1 MPQSHQEPFW
11 STAMKLLPA
20 NSHLMEA
27 VAEYL
32 YMRIQKNPQ
41 LSVAEWEDCIQ
52 ELLSEFCVK
61 NPDGTEFNSNNTNK
75 RKGRSTIARKL
86 TGKSKPIIYAQG
98 LAYYFIVATRRKWNH
113 VYFTKEQDVEYT
125 HNMSFYQNPYWHA
138 MVNDPEIRKVLEAE
152 LNGQ

>member
-52 ELLSEFCVK
+52 ELLSEFCVSLILS
-61 NPDGTEFNSNNTNK
+61 PLIFPFIIL
-75 RKGRSTIARKL
+75 RSTIARKL

>member
-11 STAMKLLPA
+11 SIAMKLLPA

-27 VAEYL
+27 VSEYL

-52 ELLSEFCVK
+52 ELLNEFCVK
-61 NPDGTEFNSNNTNK
+61 NPDGTEFNSQTNQK
-75 RKGRSTIARKL
+75 Q
-86 TGKSKPIIYAQG
+86 KSKSRLARSLVANSKPALYAQD

-113 VYFTKEQDVEYT
+113 VYFTKEQDWEYT
-125 HNMSFYQNPYWHA
+125 DNISFYQDPYWQR
-138 MVNDPEIRKVLEAE
+138 MVNDPEIRKQLEAE
-152 LNGQ
+152 LNGK